1 MTAPHTETLTAALR
15 RLADEHA
22 SGLLSVAA
30 PGSAVVLELADGTPV
45 GIGPNHDASDRVGR
59 EAGAELVAAAVVD
72 DLIDRTVAAIVG
84 GGGDWTWDV
93 GGDTAML
100 PVPPGLATELSR
112 RAVDA
117 AQALAML
124 EPDQVLLPARDL
136 ETHGEVDR
144 ARGLFDGDRTLAEV
158 AEELHRTLPATAT
171 VAAALVGSGVL
182 ATGEEDPGPVS
193 WTDAVAA
200 APTDADENDDEDE
213 PELWVMEAPEDEED
227 EEAPEVAEDDQ
238 AVTRSGSLD
247 TPAPAPV
254 EQPAVGTGPAAVE
267 AGATGTDE
275 DDWSDT
281 TWLDDLDG
289 ADQRAHAARGEVTT
303 ATPGAADTPGAA
315 ETPGAADTPA
325 AGDGAGTGTER
336 DDPEDTRAALSAMI
350 SEFSD
355 PGRSAPAPA
364 REPTDAEPRD
374 NDTADTDG
382 PDGDTTGDRDPGQRV
397 SSEARR
403 KEPKAAPGE
412 VAEFLRE
419 LSRLAL
425 DED

>member
-1 MTAPHTETLTAALR
+1 MTAPDTETLTAALR

-30 PGSAVVLELADGTPV
+30 PGSAVVLELADGIPV

-171 VAAALVGSGVL
+171 LAAALVGSGVL

-247 TPAPAPV
+247 TPAPAPA

-267 AGATGTDE
+267 AGATDTDE

-289 ADQRAHAARGEVTT
+289 ADQRAHAARDEV
-303 ATPGAADTPGAA
+303 ATADTP
-315 ETPGAADTPA
+315 TADTPT
-325 AGDGAGTGTER
+325 AGDGAER

-350 SEFSD
+350 SEFSG
-355 PGRSAPAPA
+355 PGRSAPAA
-364 REPTDAEPRD
+364 AQEPTDAEPRD
-374 NDTADTDG
+374 NGTADTDG
-382 PDGDTTGDRDPGQRV
+382 PDDDTTGDRDPGQRV

>member
-1 MTAPHTETLTAALR
+1 MAAAHGDTWQTGWNDPQSPRLRLATVTAMTAPDTETLTAALR

-22 SGLLSVAA
+22 SGLLSVAT
-30 PGSAVVLELADGTPV
+30 PDRDVVLELADGIPV

-59 EAGAELVAAAVVD
+59 DAGAELVAAAVVD
-72 DLIDRTVAAIVG
+72 DLIDRMVAAIVG
-84 GGGDWTWDV
+84 GGGDWTWGV

-100 PVPPGLATELSR
+100 PVPRGLATELSR

-124 EPDQVLLPARDL
+124 EPGQVLQPGRDL

-144 ARGLFDGDRTLAEV
+144 ARRLFDGDRTLADV
-158 AEELHRTLPATAT
+158 AAELQRTLPATAT
-171 VAAALVGSGVL
+171 LAAALVSSGVL

-193 WTDAVAA
+193 WTAAVAA
-200 APTDADENDDEDE
+200 AGVDADDEDEDE
-213 PELWVMEAPEDEED
+213 PELWVMDPPDPDEDED
-227 EEAPEVAEDDQ
+227 EPGDADPGQ
-238 AVTRSGSLD
+238 AVTAD
-247 TPAPAPV
+247 
-254 EQPAVGTGPAAVE
+254 AAT
-267 AGATGTDE
+267 AGDE

-289 ADQRAHAARGEVTT
+289 ADRWAHAAPDEV
-303 ATPGAADTPGAA
+303 AT
-315 ETPGAADTPA
+315 DTPA
-325 AGDGAGTGTER
+325 AGAGSAG
-336 DDPEDTRAALSAMI
+336 DDPQDARAALSAMI

-355 PGRSAPAPA
+355 PGRGAPAPA
-364 REPTDAEPRD
+364 REPTEADPHD
-374 NDTADTDG
+374 NLTADADG
-382 PDGDTTGDRDPGQRV
+382 PDDDASGDRESQQEV